1 MLTPAPS
8 SWTGRRQAMARGV
21 YAGLRHRR
29 RRAVDAD
36 HYIVQSP
43 AFVLQSFP
51 LEKAAG
57 KLQNEAVLRM
67 REDGGDVISAVAV
80 ERVAKRVNRGRAS
93 LRGDSRQRVI
103 LKAHVIGIGHEL
115 VAEGCVDGGGSANH
129 GEP

>member
-51 LEKAAG
+51 LEQAAG
-57 KLQNEAVLRM
+57 KLQSEAVFRM
-67 REDGGDVISAVAV
+67 REDGGDVIGAVAV
-80 ERVAKRVNRGRAS
+80 ERVAERVGRDHAS
-93 LRGDSRQRVI
+93 LWGDSRQRVI
-103 LKAHVIGIGHEL
+103 LKAHVKGIGLEI
-115 VAEGCVDGGGSANH
+115 VGEGCVNRGG
-129 GEP
+129 